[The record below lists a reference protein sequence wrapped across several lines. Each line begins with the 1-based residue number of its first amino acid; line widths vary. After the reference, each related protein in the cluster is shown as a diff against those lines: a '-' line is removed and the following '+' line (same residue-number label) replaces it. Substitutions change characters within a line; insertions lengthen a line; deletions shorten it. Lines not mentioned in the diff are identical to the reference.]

1 MKEKTF
7 YPEEK
12 SMWGHST
19 WCGGNVGFE
28 GLSCGMKWA
37 GESGEV
43 GRKIISTV
51 VETFITKIVQL
62 LRKRDR
68 K

>member
-1 MKEKTF
+1 MGLE
-7 YPEEK
+7 
-12 SMWGHST
+12 
-19 WCGGNVGFE
+19 GF
-28 GLSCGMKWA
+28 SCGMKWA